1 MAASVYWY
9 LREFARFAWVQ
20 KFLFAKTAPLIT
32 PAHFRGFPEPTGKP
46 CMHALF
52 CMMVCPAPGAIE
64 VIHQGD
70 GWVPRIHKGHCIRCG
85 LCVEACPNG
94 VLTSGRMLETMAD
107 QMTSLVCSFRIA
119 IDHDRC
125 MGCGNCCTA
134 CPVNKIAD
142 AQMGSGGHSSN
153 DDVIMRVHD
162 GDVQVLHEE
171 NCTGC
176 KTCEQSCPNDA
187 IRIARILEAT
197 QQPVPIPAELT
208 EDGR

>member
-1 MAASVYWY
+1 MAASVFWY
-9 LREFARFAWVQ
+9 LVEFARVEWIK
-20 KFLFAKTAPLIT
+20 KFLFAKTAPLMT

-46 CMHALF
+46 CQHALN

-64 VIHQGD
+64 VIHQGE

-94 VLTSGRMLETMAD
+94 VLTSGRVLETMAD
-107 QMTSLVCSFRIA
+107 QMTSLVCSFKIA
-119 IDHDRC
+119 IDLDRC

-134 CPVNKIAD
+134 CPVNKITD

-153 DDVIMRVHD
+153 DDVIMRVQA

-171 NCTGC
+171 KCTGC